1 MDAEQILVMLK
12 QMLHN
17 VDLATKPYMLII
29 NPSDK
34 KTVLKSVPDL
44 EERYV
49 VVDSDFVE
57 SGKLYVID
65 RKKFESQYL
74 I

>member
-1 MDAEQILVMLK
+1 MMDLDQIQAVVK

-34 KTVLKSVPDL
+34 KTILKSVPDL

-49 VVDSDFVE
+49 VVDSDFLE

-65 RKKFESQYL
+65 RKNLKVNT
-74 I
+74 